1 MLAVRR
7 MTRTSSLPN
16 PLFPEFSSP
25 CAPRFLQFGAL
36 SRGFSRD
43 CNRYSAGSGH
53 FHVDQ
58 QIIGLSSGAP
68 RKSEFAIASDK
79 VERPR
84 VRPGE
89 RAALH
94 ALLPR

>member
-1 MLAVRR
+1 M
-7 MTRTSSLPN
+7 PN